1 MKKVLLSAPH
11 ALSIIASSGV
21 ARRMHFDLNAGNGL
35 TPEQEKAEAL
45 KAVKKAAEDAA
56 TEKLPELI
64 KSNLSS
70 DEVKKQL
77 TAIVEEAFKS
87 AKVKDPVDDAEKTIS
102 EIVKEMQTQ
111 HDALA
116 TLVKDFEKAGGAK
129 KGSFIDFVEKNINDN
144 GGKVFSDKENL
155 GIAGNKSYQASQVIK
170 ATELLMAFKAPA
182 LMTTAN
188 VTPNVAGGF
197 SPLFGNYID
206 TEIGH
211 TPKPDNVML
220 PLVTVKNQPGTESI
234 WYSARI
240 NEEGDAE
247 FIAEGALKPL
257 ADAEWATYKAAIFEV
272 AVRWKFTK
280 RLMNHAPAVVSDFLE
295 HANELVDQKIDDNI
309 LFQVADSTHFAG
321 IAQQAGAFIVPPQLA
336 NYYPQANIWDVIN
349 AMASRIRL
357 SNFKGQLTAVLNTVW
372 EAKMMGIKD
381 LEGRYITP
389 PFVTPDGRK
398 VGSVNIVFS
407 NKIDYD
413 AILIGELKRYN
424 VVFAENVQYDEGYE
438 NDDFSKNLVSRKL
451 EAFLG
456 AYINPAAAGS
466 ILYDE
471 ISSVLEDISSI

>member
-1 MKKVLLSAPH
+1 M
-11 ALSIIASSGV
+11 
-21 ARRMHFDLNAGNGL
+21 
-35 TPEQEKAEAL
+35 TEEE
-45 KAVKKAAEDAA
+45 KKAAAMEEIKSTAMKAAKEALPALLKSELGSDEAKSIINAIANDLMKAMKVEDIDG
-56 TEKLPELI
+56 TEKTFKE
-64 KSNLSS
+64 
-70 DEVKKQL
+70 
-77 TAIVEEAFKS
+77 IVEALQEQHNNLAQKFKDNGNS
-87 AKVKDPVDDAEKTIS
+87 AT
-102 EIVKEMQTQ
+102 
-111 HDALA
+111 
-116 TLVKDFEKAGGAK
+116 K
-129 KGSFIDFVEKNINDN
+129 KGSFVEFVEKNIT
-144 GGKVFSDKENL
+144 ENPGQYNEKQDS
-155 GIAGNKSYQASQVIK
+155 GIAANRNYQASTTIK
-170 ATELLMAFKAPA
+170 AAA

-197 SPLFGNYID
+197 SPLFGNFID

-211 TPKPDNVML
+211 VPKPENIIL
-220 PLVTVKNQPGTESI
+220 PLVTVRNQPGTESI
-234 WYSARI
+234 WYTARV

-295 HANELVDQKIDDNI
+295 HAYELVEQKMDDN
-309 LFQVADSTHFAG
+309 LLSSVASATQFAG
-321 IAQQAGAFIVPPQLA
+321 LEQSAAAFVVPPQLA
-336 NYYPQANIWDVIN
+336 GYYTFANIYDVIN

-381 LEGRYITP
+381 AEGRYITP

-398 VGSVNIVFS
+398 VGSVQVVFS
-407 NKIDYD
+407 NKIDD
-413 AILIGELKRYN
+413 DGILIGELRRFN
-424 VVFAENVQYDEGYE
+424 VVMAENVQYDEGYE

-456 AYINPAAAGS
+456 TYINPAHAGS

-471 ISSVLEDISSI
+471 ISSVLTDISAEV